1 MRPGW
6 GSSLAVGRRTYGTKK
21 FQRGMVRLCLAT
33 SRKRALRINVRSV
46 ALKGAWD
53 CHRRTVL
60 LPVGR
65 RELVPGGAHA
75 IAAPRGRDKVLCG
88 GEMYVT

>member
-1 MRPGW
+1 MR
-6 GSSLAVGRRTYGTKK
+6 S
-21 FQRGMVRLCLAT
+21 
-33 SRKRALRINVRSV
+33 I

-60 LPVGR
+60 LPAGR
-65 RELVPGGAHA
+65 RELVQGGAHA